1 MKFSKAYIITFIGQ
15 TLKQGTTPK
24 KLAITCALGAVV
36 GIFPIIGT
44 TTLLCLA
51 LAILFHL
58 NIPVIQLANYL
69 VTALQVILIF
79 PFIKTGVSVFHLK
92 PFGYSKEQFIDLFQ
106 NNFWV
111 LLKDSGA
118 AVAAGV
124 GIWILTAIPLF
135 FILYFLFFFLFKKWK
150 RNASPTTS

>member
-1 MKFSKAYIITFIGQ
+1 MKLSKVYIIAFIGQ

-24 KLAITCALGAVV
+24 KLAITCALGAVI
-36 GIFPIIGT
+36 GIFPIMGT

-51 LAILFHL
+51 LAILFRL

-79 PFIKTGVSVFHLK
+79 PFIKTGIYVFHLK
-92 PFGYSKEQFIDLFQ
+92 PFSYSKDQFIDLFQ
-106 NNFWV
+106 NNFWT

-118 AVAAGV
+118 AIAAGI
-124 GIWILTAIPLF
+124 GIWLLTAIPLF
-135 FILYFLFFFLFKKWK
+135 FILYFLFFTLFNRWTRKIPPT
-150 RNASPTTS
+150 AS